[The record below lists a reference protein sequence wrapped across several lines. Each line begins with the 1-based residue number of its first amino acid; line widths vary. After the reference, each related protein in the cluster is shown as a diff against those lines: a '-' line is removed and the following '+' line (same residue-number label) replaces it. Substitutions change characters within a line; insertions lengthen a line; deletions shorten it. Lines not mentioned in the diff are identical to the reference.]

1 MFTKFFKNRYIRME
15 KEEERI
21 EPEGKSP
28 EGSDNLLDVRK
39 IRESLG
45 MSIDEISRVTRI
57 GTSALEAI
65 EKGDFGLLPEPIYAR
80 SFIEAY
86 ARVIGIES
94 EKILSL
100 YNSYL
105 EREKR
110 FEGPKKPKK
119 QSWLRSH
126 VSIIIW
132 CIVFLCVIS
141 FFAFTYLYK
150 DYEGAAETESSQAIE
165 KPDRGPDRGEAPLTE
180 GVEKETAAKIEIA
193 AVEKAP
199 DTDIALPEERVTEA
213 EVDTEIPES
222 DHDVAQEEVSEE
234 PYLLEIKAT
243 EWTWMEISADDGEP
257 FEVLLKPGDMVK
269 REATDTFSLVVGN
282 AKGVDITFDGKSLG
296 QLGRHGEVILLTLPR
311 DAGN

>member
-1 MFTKFFKNRYIRME
+1 MV
-15 KEEERI
+15 KEEEKI
-21 EPEGKSP
+21 ESEEKGT
-28 EGSDNLLDVRK
+28 EGSDDLLDVSK

-45 MSIDEISRVTRI
+45 MSLDEISRATRI

-80 SFIEAY
+80 SFIESY
-86 ARVIGIES
+86 ARIIGIES
-94 EKILSL
+94 EKILSR
-100 YNSYL
+100 YNAYV
-105 EREKR
+105 EKEKR

-119 QSWLRSH
+119 QSWFGSH

-150 DYEGAAETESSQAIE
+150 DYEGAPESEKSQAIE
-165 KPDRGPDRGEAPLTE
+165 KPEDVPDKGEIPLTE
-180 GVEKETAAKIEIA
+180 GVEKESAPKIEIA
-193 AVEKAP
+193 ALENVPEA
-199 DTDIALPEERVTEA
+199 DVALPEEEESDDDVVA
-213 EVDTEIPES
+213 EVPES
-222 DHDVAQEEVSEE
+222 AQEVALAEVSDE

-243 EWTWMEISADDGEP
+243 EWTWVKIRADEGEP
-257 FEVLLKPGDMVK
+257 FEVLLKPGEAIK
-269 REATDTFSLVVGN
+269 REATDMFSLVVGN

-296 QLGRHGEVILLTLPR
+296 RLGRHGEVILLTLPR